1 MLLLMRSAARGAH
14 NIIFG
19 AVEDKEKLVNGGF
32 YRSAV
37 ALFRT
42 AKISAN
48 FFVAKKYFAP
58 FVSGAVFLVC
68 V

>member
-32 YRSAV
+32 YRSERRV
-37 ALFRT
+37 R
-42 AKISAN
+42 S
-48 FFVAKKYFAP
+48 P
-58 FVSGAVFLVC
+58 CG
-68 V
+68 

>member
-37 ALFRT
+37 AFFRI
-42 AKISAN
+42 AKIL
-48 FFVAKKYFAP
+48 AK
-58 FVSGAVFLVC
+58 SLRNNIEHIAVFLVC

>member
-32 YRSAV
+32 YRSA
-37 ALFRT
+37 LF
-42 AKISAN
+42 
-48 FFVAKKYFAP
+48 
-58 FVSGAVFLVC
+58 L
-68 V
+68 